1 MDMHDFQ
8 GTIRQNGMTLVEIMV
23 ALTIGLLITLA
34 ITTLFIS
41 MRQSYLQNDAIAKMQ
56 ENARFALEL
65 ITQDLRHAGF
75 FGDIAD
81 PADIDITRAPA
92 TAVDNCGGG
101 INNFASASVLLNYG
115 RQVTNPDGIA
125 FYDNCVTTAEIAA
138 AGSSILLVK
147 RSVTT
152 PPASIQTGFVYTYAN
167 GSQAQ
172 LYSPANP
179 HSLSGGADWEYQ
191 THLYYIDAER
201 TLQRKYLRYSSSSQ
215 PTLVSEPLADGI
227 EAFHIEF
234 GIDLDRNGTPE
245 LFYTPADGA
254 ASDATLDNAVSA
266 TVYILA
272 RTQDRVSGMPGG
284 KTYQLGRLAMG
295 PYGDNIYR
303 RVYAATTALKNI
315 RHQVMLRQG
324 VGP

>member
-81 PADIDITRAPA
+81 PVDIDITRAPA

-101 INNFASASVLLNYG
+101 IYNFASASVLLNYG
-115 RQVTNPDGIA
+115 RQITNPDGIA
-125 FYDNCVTTAEIAA
+125 FYNGCVTTAEIHPS
-138 AGSSILLVK
+138 GSSILLVK
-147 RSVTT
+147 RSAASTT
-152 PPASIQTGFVYTYAN
+152 TTTQSGFVYTYAN

-179 HSLSGGADWEYQ
+179 HTLSGGANWQYQ
-191 THLYYIDAER
+191 PRLYYIDANR
-201 TLQRKYLRYSSSSQ
+201 TLQRKSMRYTATP
-215 PTLVSEPLADGI
+215 PTLISEPLAEGI
-227 EAFHIEF
+227 EAIHIEF
-234 GIDLDRNGTPE
+234 GIDIDLDGTPE
-245 LFYTPADGA
+245 FFYTPAAGS
-254 ASDATLDNAVSA
+254 ASDTTLDNAVSA

-272 RTQDRVSGMPGG
+272 RTEARISGTPGG
-284 KTYQLGRLAMG
+284 KTYNLGRMALG
-295 PYGDNIYR
+295 PYADNLYR

-315 RHQVMLRQG
+315 RYQVMLRQG
-324 VGP
+324 IGP

>member
-1 MDMHDFQ
+1 MPSNHRS
-8 GTIRQNGMTLVEIMV
+8 IRQHGLTLIEIMI

-34 ITTLFIS
+34 ISALFIS
-41 MRQSYLQNDAIAKMQ
+41 MRQSYQQNEAIALMQ

-81 PADIDITRAPA
+81 PVDIDISRGPA
-92 TAVDNCGGG
+92 TAVDSCGGG
-101 INNFASASVLLNYG
+101 IYNFASAGIVLNYG
-115 RQVTNPDGIA
+115 RQITNPDGIA
-125 FYDNCVTTAEIAA
+125 FYNDCVTTAEIAPS
-138 AGSSILLVK
+138 GSSILLAK

-152 PPASIQTGFVYTYAN
+152 APASIQSGFVYTYAN

-172 LYSPANP
+172 LYSPATP

-191 THLYYIDAER
+191 PHLYYIDAER
-201 TLQRKYLRYSSSSQ
+201 TLQRKYLRYSSGNPS
-215 PTLVSEPLADGI
+215 TLVSEPLAEGI

-254 ASDATLDNAVSA
+254 ASDTTLDNAVSA

-284 KTYQLGRLAMG
+284 KTYHLGRLALG
-295 PYGDNIYR
+295 PYGDNLYR